1 MKKIRNPNPEDWSP
15 TWKGS
20 KQPRKQRKYLYNA
33 PLHVR
38 RKLIRAHLSREL
50 RQLLQRRSVTLRVG
64 DYVRIE
70 RGDFRGMEGYVIY
83 VDTRNYR
90 VYVDCAYIT
99 KKNGEKAY
107 YPIHPS
113 KLTVLKL
120 NLSDPKRIET
130 LTRGKNIP
138 QENIE
143 KLKAQYAVSEE
154 ELKKVMELNEQFK

>member
-15 TWKGS
+15 TWKSS

-38 RKLIRAHLSREL
+38 RKIIRAHLSKEL
-50 RQLLQRRSVTLRVG
+50 KQLLKRRSVTVRVG
-64 DYVRIE
+64 DYVKIE
-70 RGDFRGMEGYVIY
+70 RGDFRDKTGYVIY
-83 VDTRNYR
+83 IDTRNYR

-99 KKNGEKAY
+99 KKNGEKSY

-120 NLSDPKRIET
+120 NLTDKKRLET
-130 LTRGKNIP
+130 LLRGKDIP
-138 QENIE
+138 KENID
-143 KLKAQYAVSEE
+143 KLLKEFSVSEE
-154 ELKKVMELNEQFK
+154 ELKKVYELNEQFK